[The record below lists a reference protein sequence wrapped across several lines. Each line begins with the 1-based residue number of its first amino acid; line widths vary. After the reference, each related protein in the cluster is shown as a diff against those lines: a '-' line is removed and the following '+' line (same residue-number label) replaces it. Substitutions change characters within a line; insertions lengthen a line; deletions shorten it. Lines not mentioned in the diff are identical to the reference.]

1 MGSAVRYQHV
11 MVDRD
16 AAIARELNQLIEGV
30 DRRYGTGWH
39 ACGCR
44 RPGDRGYGT
53 MRSIIPSRSRPI
65 GMPAAPS
72 AAAAAAEGP
81 VVPGAGSV

>member
-1 MGSAVRYQHV
+1 MVAAGVVLSYVIRRSYDVASALPPDHPGLRMPQAGGPDYGSMGSI
-11 MVDRD
+11 M
-16 AAIARELNQLIEGV
+16 
-30 DRRYGTGWH
+30 
-39 ACGCR
+39 
-44 RPGDRGYGT
+44 
-53 MRSIIPSRSRPI
+53 PSGSRPI